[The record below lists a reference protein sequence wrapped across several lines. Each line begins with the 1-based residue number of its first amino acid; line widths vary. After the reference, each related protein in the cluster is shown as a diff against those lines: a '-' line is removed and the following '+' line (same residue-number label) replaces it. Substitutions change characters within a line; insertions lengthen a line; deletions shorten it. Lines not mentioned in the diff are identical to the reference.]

1 MSVLTIAK
9 SSAKSSVRRRK
20 DRVSNRLVPRALI
33 RFSLLLSIGMAV
45 TTIVLAL
52 AGLST
57 GEYQAI
63 AVVGIVTIATLLG
76 MTLII
81 ASILIVFRCLVL
93 IGERLVGLAW
103 PASRLKPVMPDVATG
118 VTDEWLDG
126 PG

>member
-9 SSAKSSVRRRK
+9 SSARSSVRRRK
-20 DRVSNRLVPRALI
+20 ESVHNRLVPRALL

-63 AVVGIVTIATLLG
+63 AVVGIVTIAALLG
-76 MTLII
+76 MTLVI
-81 ASILIVFRCLVL
+81 ASFLIVFRCLVL
-93 IGERLVGLAW
+93 ICERLVALAW
-103 PASRLKPVMPDVATG
+103 PASHLKPAAPDVPTG
-118 VTDEWLDG
+118 VADEWLDG